1 MHPGGGTRKFDRP
14 VISFRRITMLRGI
27 AAVTLSLTVV
37 ACQPPISEA
46 DAAQPAIQQVAAPE
60 YLNPSARLPFSEG
73 VRHGDLLFLSGK
85 LGLGGDRGIQPETRG
100 ALESIQDA
108 LERFGSS
115 MDRVLKCTV
124 FLADMAEWS
133 AMNEVYTEFFP
144 ENKPARTAVG
154 ASGLSGNGRVEI
166 ECIAAA

>member
-1 MHPGGGTRKFDRP
+1 M
-14 VISFRRITMLRGI
+14 FRAV
-27 AAVTLSLTVV
+27 AAVALSLVIV

-46 DAAQPAIQQVAAPE
+46 EAAQPVLQQAAAPE

-73 VRHGDLLFLSGK
+73 VRYGGLLFLSGK

-124 FLADMAEWS
+124 FLADMAEFS

-144 ENKPARTAVG
+144 ENKPARTALG
-154 ASGLSGNGRVEI
+154 ASGLAGNGRVEI
-166 ECIAAA
+166 ECMAAA

>member
-1 MHPGGGTRKFDRP
+1 M
-14 VISFRRITMLRGI
+14 FRGV
-27 AAVTLSLTVV
+27 AAVALSLAIV

-46 DAAQPAIQQVAAPE
+46 EAAQPVLQQVAAPE

-73 VRHGDLLFLSGK
+73 VRYDGLLFLSGK
-85 LGLGGDRGIQPETRG
+85 LGLGGDRGIQPETSG

-144 ENKPARTAVG
+144 ENKPARTALG

-166 ECIAAA
+166 ECMAAA

>member
-1 MHPGGGTRKFDRP
+1 MLPGAAAAAL
-14 VISFRRITMLRGI
+14 SFAI
-27 AAVTLSLTVV
+27 V
-37 ACQPPISEA
+37 ACQPPASEA
-46 DAAQPAIQQVAAPE
+46 DAAQPVIQQDAAPE
-60 YLNPSARLPFSEG
+60 YLNPNPRAPYSEG
-73 VRHGDLLFLSGK
+73 VRHGGLLFLAGK
-85 LGLGGDRGIQPETRG
+85 LGGGGERGIQPETRRV
-100 ALESIQDA
+100 LESVQDA

-124 FLADMAEWS
+124 FLADMAEWG

-154 ASGLSGNGRVEI
+154 AGMAGDARVEI

>member
-1 MHPGGGTRKFDRP
+1 
-14 VISFRRITMLRGI
+14 MLR
-27 AAVTLSLTVV
+27 AAVIVLSLAIM

-46 DAAQPAIQQVAAPE
+46 DAAEPLVQQAASPE

-73 VRHGDLLFLSGK
+73 VRYGGLLFLSGK
-85 LGLGGDRGIQPETRG
+85 LGLGGERGIQPETRG

-133 AMNEVYTEFFP
+133 AMNEVYMEFFP
-144 ENKPARTAVG
+144 ENKPARTAAG

>member
-1 MHPGGGTRKFDRP
+1 M
-14 VISFRRITMLRGI
+14 
-27 AAVTLSLTVV
+27 A
-37 ACQPPISEA
+37 
-46 DAAQPAIQQVAAPE
+46 
-60 YLNPSARLPFSEG
+60 
-73 VRHGDLLFLSGK
+73 GK
-85 LGLGGDRGIQPETRG
+85 LGGGGERGIQPETRI

-115 MDRVLKCTV
+115 MDRVVKCSV
-124 FLADMAEWS
+124 FLADMAEWG

-154 ASGLSGNGRVEI
+154 AGMAGDARVEI

>member
-1 MHPGGGTRKFDRP
+1 
-14 VISFRRITMLRGI
+14 MLRAA
-27 AAVTLSLTVV
+27 AAVALSITIV
-37 ACQPPISEA
+37 ACQRPISEA
-46 DAAQPAIQQVAAPE
+46 GAAQPLVQQAVAPE

-73 VRHGDLLFLSGK
+73 VRHGELLFLSGK
-85 LGLGGDRGIQPETRG
+85 LGLGGERGIQPETRA

-166 ECIAAA
+166 ECMAGG

>member
-1 MHPGGGTRKFDRP
+1 MQRA
-14 VISFRRITMLRGI
+14 
-27 AAVTLSLTVV
+27 AAVVLSLAIM

-46 DAAQPAIQQVAAPE
+46 DAAEASVRQTASPE

-73 VRHGDLLFLSGK
+73 VRHGGLIFLAGK
-85 LGLGGDRGIQPETRG
+85 LGLGGERGIQPETRG

-133 AMNEVYTEFFP
+133 AMNEVYSEFFP

-166 ECIAAA
+166 ECVAAA